1 MDLTGHGCPNIWSNI
16 ILGVPVRV
24 FLDEINA
31 YIIISISI
39 KNNRNRGFPSGSVV
53 KNPPAMQES
62 QEMWVDPWVGK
73 IPWKRK

>member
-1 MDLTGHGCPNIWSNI
+1 M
-16 ILGVPVRV
+16 
-24 FLDEINA
+24 DEINA